1 MAAYR
6 GLGATSRAY
15 LRDRLA
21 KRAVEE
27 ADVVVSV
34 NPDWTANMPRRPRRF
49 VYIPNII
56 DSRFFDLKRTP
67 EPGLVLFTGGTRAIK
82 GWPLLAAAWPQV
94 QAAVPDAHL
103 LAVGWPRGTGSA
115 LPGAGGNA
123 ITFEPWLSVEEL
135 AARMARASALVIP
148 SAFEVSPI
156 VLAEAWALRV
166 PVVATSVGG
175 LKQLVEG
182 AGVIVRRRE
191 PAELASAIAEALA
204 GGAAVQQ
211 LVDEGRRRA
220 ESHRAEAV
228 VAAHLAVYKEL
239 VQ

>member
-6 GLGATSRAY
+6 GLGARSRAY

-34 NPDWTANMPRRPRRF
+34 NPDWTTNMPRRPRRF

-82 GWPLLAAAWPQV
+82 GWPLLAAAWPHV

-115 LPGAGGNA
+115 PGAGGNA

-156 VLAEAWALRV
+156 VLAEAWALGV
-166 PVVATSVGG
+166 PVVATTVGG
-175 LKQLVEG
+175 LKQLIEG
-182 AGVIVRRRE
+182 AGVIVSRRE

-211 LVDEGRRRA
+211 FVDEGRRRA

-228 VAAHLAVYKEL
+228 VAAHLAVYREL